1 MNKREAVKK
10 AIVMATIDSLLME
23 GSNTVYVWACHDHVD
38 YVGPTHL
45 GKDGYTQLDISNRA
59 VRNFTYGK
67 TALEFS
73 TTYSGKGAQMVV
85 PYSAISA
92 VYDPTQSDMGFIMP
106 DVLFSTVE
114 KEVPEVP
121 LNAKTPSWID
131 SAVVIQGGK
140 I

>member
-73 TTYSGKGAQMVV
+73 TTYSGKGLKWSFHIA
-85 PYSAISA
+85 
-92 VYDPTQSDMGFIMP
+92 
-106 DVLFSTVE
+106 
-114 KEVPEVP
+114 
-121 LNAKTPSWID
+121 PSLLCMILHNPIWD
-131 SAVVIQGGK
+131 S
-140 I
+140 